1 VRQDTALDATTPL
14 IFVHRAGSWDLHER
28 ARVVGI
34 LNLTPDSFYD
44 GGRHAE
50 PARAIARAEAMAAE
64 GADAIDAGAQST
76 RPGGG
81 APIGAEE
88 EWARLAPVLPA
99 LVRLGLPVSV
109 DTWRAEVARRALD
122 AGAAMINDVTGLT
135 ADPAMAAVVAERGAG
150 LVLMHALGA
159 PDRMHERV
167 EYGDVVEDVR
177 GFLDR
182 QMSVA
187 GGSGIPA
194 ERIALDPGIGFSKR
208 APQSLRALQGL
219 PRLTSLGRPLY
230 IGVSRKSFLGRVTG
244 RPVPVEDRLAAG
256 LGATVAA
263 LVLGGR
269 IFRTHDVRET
279 VDAIRTAEAI
289 LNPLEARLAEDD
301 SPATPAPLEAR

>member
-1 VRQDTALDATTPL
+1 
-14 IFVHRAGSWDLHER
+14 
-28 ARVVGI
+28 VVGI

-44 GGRHAE
+44 GGRFAE

-76 RPGGG
+76 RPGGE
-81 APIGAEE
+81 APVGAEE
-88 EWARLAPVLPA
+88 EWSRLRAVLPA

-122 AGAAMINDVTGLT
+122 AGAAMVNDVTGLT
-135 ADPAMAAVVAERGAG
+135 AEPEMAGVAAAAGAG

-159 PDRMHERV
+159 PDRMHEPV
-167 EYGDVVEDVR
+167 DYDDEVEDVR
-177 GFLDR
+177 RFLER
-182 QMSVA
+182 QMKVA
-187 GGSGIPA
+187 IDAGLPA

-208 APQSLRALQGL
+208 APQSLRVLQGL
-219 PRLTSLGRPLY
+219 QRLTSLGRPLY

-244 RPVPVEDRLAAG
+244 RSIEVDERLGAG

-263 LVLGGR
+263 LALGAR
-269 IFRTHDVRET
+269 IVRTHDVRET

-289 LNPLEARLAEDD
+289 LNPVPAR
-301 SPATPAPLEAR
+301 PAAGLAPLEARR